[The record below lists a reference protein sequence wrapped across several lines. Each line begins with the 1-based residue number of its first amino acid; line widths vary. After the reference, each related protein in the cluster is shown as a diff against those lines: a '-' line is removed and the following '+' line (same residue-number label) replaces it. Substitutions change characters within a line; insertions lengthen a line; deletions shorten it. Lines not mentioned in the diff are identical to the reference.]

1 MIKEQLFNKFTR
13 GEPYQIVKNVFNHYG
28 GRSDFPRTVGLLLNK
43 TGIVM
48 DYDGCRFPGDLD
60 EYELHDD
67 YNGVPFE
74 GVECWSLDDEITVSE
89 DVFYEILK
97 EACKRYIEMRPEKK
111 DELEQITS
119 QSTLI

>member
-1 MIKEQLFNKFTR
+1 MIETELFDRFTKD
-13 GEPYQIVKNVFNHYG
+13 EPFRIVKTVFNHYG
-28 GRSDFPRTVGLLLNK
+28 GRSDFPRTVSLLLNK

-60 EYELHDD
+60 EYELHHD
-67 YNGVPFE
+67 YNGVLFE

-97 EACKRYIEMRPEKK
+97 EACQRYIELNPDRRE
-111 DELEQITS
+111 ELEQIMS